1 MVEAATTAEERAQ
14 LIAGTA
20 SDTVRSKSMTG
31 KPVRQL
37 RSTWTDAWSRPDA
50 PAALEIPL
58 QMMLVE
64 DALADDVVDRRAA
77 AGLAKPIVGQIVGR
91 MNAVRSV
98 REVMDDLVA
107 ELITTITD
115 LPEVLEGDI

>member
-1 MVEAATTAEERAQ
+1 
-14 LIAGTA
+14 
-20 SDTVRSKSMTG
+20 MTG

-50 PAALEIPL
+50 PAPLEIPL

-64 DALADDVVDRRAA
+64 DAVADDFAARGPA
-77 AGLAKPIVGQIVGR
+77 AGLGRSTVGQIVGR

-98 REVMDDLVA
+98 REVLDDLVE
-107 ELITTITD
+107 ELVTTINN
-115 LPEVLEGDI
+115 LPELVEQDS

>member
-1 MVEAATTAEERAQ
+1 
-14 LIAGTA
+14 
-20 SDTVRSKSMTG
+20 MTG

>member
-1 MVEAATTAEERAQ
+1 
-14 LIAGTA
+14 
-20 SDTVRSKSMTG
+20 
-31 KPVRQL
+31 
-37 RSTWTDAWSRPDA
+37 
-50 PAALEIPL
+50 
-58 QMMLVE
+58 MMLVE
-64 DALADDVVDRRAA
+64 DALADDVVDRGAA

-115 LPEVLEGDI
+115 LPEVLDSDL